1 MKRYVTSSSTK
12 KLYSYTGSVVYRNNE
27 MKEVAYLR
35 DYQTYATS
43 PGKAASNILFRFV
56 KENPNVPSRPGIF
69 KLLGTPKEVST
80 RFQPD
85 VEKEESPVENV
96 PSKKDSDEL
105 HYTQLRIPGL

>member
-1 MKRYVTSSSTK
+1 MKRYVTSSSAK
-12 KLYSYTGSVVYRNNE
+12 KLYSYTGSVVYKNNE

-80 RFQPD
+80 SFQPD
-85 VEKEESPVENV
+85 VENDSEDDLTSNENNQKET
-96 PSKKDSDEL
+96 
-105 HYTQLRIPGL
+105 YTQLRIPGL